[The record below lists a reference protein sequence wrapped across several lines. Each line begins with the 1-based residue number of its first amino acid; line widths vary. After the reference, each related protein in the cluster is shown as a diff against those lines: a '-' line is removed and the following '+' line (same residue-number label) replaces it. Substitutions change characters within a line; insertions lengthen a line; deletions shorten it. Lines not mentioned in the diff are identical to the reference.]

1 MLIELPGRVPRIHD
15 AAWIAPTATVIG
27 SVVLEESSSV
37 WYGCVLRGDRDTIT
51 IGAGS
56 NIQDGS
62 VLHTDPGLELRIG
75 AHVTVG
81 HMVMLHGCHVRDG
94 ALIGIGARVLNG
106 AVIGEGSIVAAGA
119 VIGEGVA
126 IPPRSMV
133 MGIPGRVKREL
144 DDAQAGAG
152 RATAERYAG
161 FAAEHRAALGRGSAT

>member
-1 MLIELPGRVPRIHD
+1 MLIDLPGRSPQIHPD
-15 AAWIAPTATVIG
+15 AWIAPTATVIG
-27 SVVLEESSSV
+27 DVVMEEGSSV

-51 IGAGS
+51 IGAGA

-62 VLHTDPGLELRIG
+62 VLHTDPGLHLRIDP
-75 AHVTVG
+75 HVTVG
-81 HMVMLHGCHVRDG
+81 HMAMLHGCHVKEG

-119 VIGEGVA
+119 LVGEGVV

-133 MGIPGRVKREL
+133 MGIPGKVKREL

-161 FAAEHRAALGRGSAT
+161 FAAEHRAALAERT